1 MAYQFGHV
9 GWAAR
14 SRTAKKTTTR
24 QNSMTTRA
32 SGWSAADLAGE
43 AMRLPGHCDHVAEPL
58 PPRVLFGVD
67 PIQAAAEAEAWGDQ
81 AKESSGRALRRNAPV
96 MAAGVVSF
104 PRERLDE
111 WPAFRDAT
119 VDALREKYGDRLRS
133 VVEHLDEA
141 HPHLHFYAVPRPGE
155 AFGEVHEG
163 YKASREARKEPG
175 NKIREAFTS
184 AMKGWQDWLHGAVG
198 QRFGLERIGPARE
211 RRERDEHLLITGK
224 EQVLKDREQLAG
236 ELRDVRREARAL
248 ERKATELDE
257 VQRQRLDE
265 LRQQEVELKAARQA
279 IDDEAKR
286 VKAEAQAVG
295 RREGRQRGYQEGLR
309 ATTEATLGAKL
320 GAAWRELKRHVS
332 GDPEREREAMRRMA
346 MAEAR
351 ATAAEKTAD
360 KAKSATAEAAERAK
374 KAERELAAEREQRE
388 ALQKCLEAL
397 QPKPKAQPRDLGFG
411 DVLAAATRPRAATA
425 DEVPVE
431 RSAPGRMRPKI

>member
-32 SGWSAADLAGE
+32 AGWSAADLAGE
-43 AMRLPGHCDHVAEPL
+43 AMRLPGHCDHVAEPM
-58 PPRVLFGVD
+58 PPRVLYGVD
-67 PIQAAAEAEAWGDQ
+67 PMQAAAEAEAWGGR
-81 AKESSGRALRRNAPV
+81 AKEANGRALRRNAPV

-104 PRERLDE
+104 PRERLDD

-119 VDALREKYGDRLRS
+119 VEALKDKYGDRLRS

-155 AFGEVHEG
+155 AFGVIHEG

-175 NKIREAFTS
+175 NKIREAYTS

-211 RRERDEHLLITGK
+211 RRERDEHLLARGQ

-257 VQRQRLDE
+257 VQRQRLAD
-265 LRQQEVELKAARQA
+265 LRQQEAELKAARQA

-286 VKAEAQAVG
+286 VKAEAEAVG
-295 RREGRQRGYQEGLR
+295 RREGRQRGYQEGLQ
-309 ATTEATLGAKL
+309 ATAVATVGEKL
-320 GAAWRELKRHVS
+320 GAAWRELKRHIS
-332 GDPEREREAMRRMA
+332 GDPEREREAMRRMT
-346 MAEAR
+346 MSESR
-351 ATAAEKTAD
+351 AATAD
-360 KAKSATAEAAERAK
+360 KTAGEAKAAAAAAEARAK
-374 KAERELAAEREQRE
+374 KAEQELAAEREQRE
-388 ALQKCLEAL
+388 VLQKRLEAL
-397 QPKPKAQPRDLGFG
+397 QPKPKAQPKDIGFG
-411 DVLAAATRPRAATA
+411 AVLAAATRPRAATA

-431 RSAPGRMRPKI
+431 RSAPGQMRPK

>member
-104 PRERLDE
+104 PRERLDD

-119 VDALREKYGDRLRS
+119 VEALKDKYGDRLRS

-141 HPHLHFYAVPRPGE
+141 HPHLHFYVVPKPGE

-175 NKIREAFTS
+175 NKIREAYTS

-211 RRERDEHLLITGK
+211 RRERDEHLLARGQ

-248 ERKATELDE
+248 ERKAAELDD

-265 LRQQEVELKAARQA
+265 LRQQEAELKAARQA

-286 VKAEAQAVG
+286 IKAEAQAVG
-295 RREGRQRGYQEGLR
+295 LRQGRNRGYKEGL
-309 ATTEATLGAKL
+309 EASSEARVGQRL
-320 GAAWRELKRHVS
+320 GAAWRELKRLVA
-332 GDPEREREAMRRMA
+332 GDPEREAELARQRE
-346 MAEAR
+346 
-351 ATAAEKTAD
+351 AEKTA
-360 KAKSATAEAAERAK
+360 KEQAEAKAEAEAVRARAAARAEKEIKATVEALK
-374 KAERELAAEREQRE
+374 KQLADAERELSKATGEKTELAKQVYGLSDDLERVTG
-388 ALQKCLEAL
+388 QKPDPA
-397 QPKPKAQPRDLGFG
+397 KYRF
-411 DVLAAATRPRAATA
+411 
-425 DEVPVE
+425 
-431 RSAPGRMRPKI
+431 